1 MLSTLLRQRRLE
13 LGLTQRQVADALGIK
28 SPDFICLVEKGRKRL
43 ELDRVPQLAR
53 VLSVDVGE
61 LCRMALEERAP
72 AFAAALT
79 GGTQHE

>member
-53 VLSVDVGE
+53 VLTLDVIE
-61 LCRMALEERAP
+61 VCRQALKERAP

>member
-43 ELDRVPQLAR
+43 ELDRIPQLAQ
-53 VLSVDVGE
+53 VLTLDVLE
-61 LCRMALEERAP
+61 VCRQALEERAP
-72 AFAAALT
+72 ALAAALA
-79 GGTQHE
+79 GVTQHE